1 MQDSK
6 ERILDPKK
14 LPPKKGKKLRF
25 SKKLDKQARKL
36 TLTTLRH
43 GRKFITS
50 RIDHLS
56 GVRRHIFGWVA
67 LTFLLI
73 ILSVVQWHAFR
84 AAYVHDIEASGGAY
98 SEGVLGPV
106 ETLNPLFARS
116 SAEKSAAKLLFAGLY
131 DYDATGHLRAD
142 LAERVVIDGTE
153 KEYTVTLRKGL
164 KWSDGVHLDAKDV
177 VFTVNLLKN
186 DQTKAEITGWRS
198 VSAQVVD
205 ATTVKFTL
213 PAPYAPFMHA
223 LTFPVLPHHSLS
235 EVHPSSL
242 REHGYSNAPVTSGP
256 FALRLLQNASSDGS
270 KKIVHMAANPHYHRG
285 RAKLERFQLY
295 VYPTREAIVRGLKT
309 SEIMATPELSLSE
322 RPEQMKK
329 SHSSQSYAVNNG
341 VYALF
346 NTQSEIMSSKK
357 VRQALVQGV
366 DSAALRQRLD
376 FPTGQLDGP
385 LLADHVNGAT
395 GRLPFDVVAAQAL
408 LDSEGW
414 VVQGNRR
421 KKADQELSLSLVVL
435 KGSELE
441 KTAQELAKF
450 WRDHLAIGVD
460 IKVVDPTNIEQNVLT
475 SILQPRNFDVLVY
488 ELVIGGDPDVY
499 AYWHS
504 SQGNRNGLNF
514 SNYNSAIADDALSGG
529 RARRVSAQRQTKYR
543 AFVRHWQA
551 DAPALA
557 LYQSHMDYISLSSA
571 HTMTSNAQLV
581 QPVDR
586 FADVIYWTVRHN
598 SVYKTP

>member
-1 MQDSK
+1 M
-6 ERILDPKK
+6 DPKK
-14 LPPKKGKKLRF
+14 SPPKKGKKLRF
-25 SKKLDKQARKL
+25 SKKIDRQARKL

-50 RIDHLS
+50 RLDHLS
-56 GVRRHIFGWVA
+56 GVRRHIFGWMA
-67 LTFLLI
+67 LIFLLI
-73 ILSVVQWHAFR
+73 TLSVAQWHVFR
-84 AAYVHDIEASGGAY
+84 SAYVKDEPVSGGAY
-98 SEGVLGPV
+98 SEGVTGPL

-131 DYDATGHLRAD
+131 DYDATGHLRSD
-142 LAERVVIDGTE
+142 LAERVKIDDTE

-164 KWSDGVHLDAKDV
+164 KWSDGVDLNARDV

-186 DQTKAEITGWRS
+186 SQTKAEIAGWQS
-198 VSAQVVD
+198 VSAQLVD
-205 ATTVKFTL
+205 DTTVKFVL

-223 LTFPVLPHHSLS
+223 LTFPILPHHSLS
-235 EVHPSSL
+235 EVKPSSL

-256 FALRLLQNASSDGS
+256 FSLRLLQNTSPDGTR
-270 KKIVHMAANPHYHRG
+270 KIVHMAANPQYHRG
-285 RAKLERFQLY
+285 KAKLDRFQLY
-295 VYPTREAIVRGLKT
+295 VYPNKEAVVRGLKT

-322 RPEQMKK
+322 RPDYIK
-329 SHSSQSYAVNNG
+329 SSHTSRSYAVNNG

-346 NTQSEIMSSKK
+346 NTQSELLSSRK
-357 VRQALVQGV
+357 VRQALVQSIDTV
-366 DSAALRQRLD
+366 ALRQRLE
-376 FPTGQLDGP
+376 FSTGQLDGP
-385 LLADHVNGAT
+385 LLPEQVSGGGA
-395 GRLPFDVVAAQAL
+395 GRLTFDVAAARSL
-408 LDSEGW
+408 LDGEGW
-414 VVQGNRR
+414 TVQGERR
-421 KKADQELSLSLVVL
+421 KKGDQDLSLSLVVL

-441 KTAQELAKF
+441 KAAQELAKA
-450 WRDHLAIGVD
+450 WREHLLINTE
-460 IKVVDPTNIEQNVLT
+460 IKIVDPANVEQNVLA
-475 SILQPRNFDVLVY
+475 SVLQPRSFDVLVY

-504 SQGNRNGLNF
+504 SQANRSGLNF

-529 RARRVSAQRQTKYR
+529 RARRASAQRQTKYQ
-543 AFVRHWQA
+543 AFVRHWQS

-571 HTMTSNAQLV
+571 QTMSPKAQLV